1 MEFSLNFF
9 KQTITIHLAV
19 IFFFLSLLFYSSL
32 LSVVGDF
39 SFRYDESWYSL
50 MVQEFSENPLMV
62 IPTLTGESVEW
73 KPPLFFWLYSAFY
86 LLFKNLPFS
95 QELIMRLPSAI
106 FTSAAVSMFFVLA
119 NQLYNRRVAI
129 ISTLLFMTVPLILFS
144 AVNVMAEAIS
154 LLFIVS
160 SMYFYVSRKFSIG
173 SIFLALLILTKW
185 LYVIAPLL
193 FIVTYYLK
201 DRELPKIL
209 LTFISIPLALMFYLC
224 LSFLFGNIDNSL
236 MNLTLDISRPV
247 PNFNL
252 ANTLVFYLIAFM
264 VLLPFPILFIY
275 LIIFSKANLWEERS
289 LIALSVL
296 AFILPLSQHF
306 MSWYLILA
314 IPGLV
319 LLVSKRLSGLEP
331 NILLSIVVAGL
342 MIVNIL
348 IFFSLPYSFTSFDGI
363 EEVALFMK
371 NKSVYFVEPDPFY
384 SNWQTINDNY
394 IGTNQSYLLLEQ
406 LNNGFLFYRF
416 HDSKDYYNVHPV
428 FIQNNGSIPCGDY
441 LIVHTDSFYNIS
453 VAVPDC
459 YKKLRNNSFYDI
471 YTGNLDFSGN

>member
-342 MIVNIL
+342 IIVNIL

-384 SNWQTINDNY
+384 SNWQTIND
-394 IGTNQSYLLLEQ
+394 
-406 LNNGFLFYRF
+406 
-416 HDSKDYYNVHPV
+416 
-428 FIQNNGSIPCGDY
+428 
-441 LIVHTDSFYNIS
+441 
-453 VAVPDC
+453 
-459 YKKLRNNSFYDI
+459 
-471 YTGNLDFSGN
+471 